1 LGTAGTI
8 SGGRLTVEVTGEV
21 EAAGG
26 VLVVRRIHVAMRRPI
41 SATLS
46 TTSTGSTRCALP
58 GDLPQIAKDCGVCRR
73 TNAIILVLRVA
84 MSMTV
89 KGVYRNGRIV
99 LLETPKGVEE
109 AEVVV
114 TFPDTAIL
122 PVDAT
127 AREARRQLA
136 LKRLREGGWNLGGA
150 PYPSRDELHD
160 RTR

>member
-1 LGTAGTI
+1 
-8 SGGRLTVEVTGEV
+8 
-21 EAAGG
+21 
-26 VLVVRRIHVAMRRPI
+26 
-41 SATLS
+41 
-46 TTSTGSTRCALP
+46 
-58 GDLPQIAKDCGVCRR
+58 
-73 TNAIILVLRVA
+73 

-89 KGVYRNGRIV
+89 KGVYRNGHVV
-99 LLETPKGVEE
+99 LLETPNGVEE

-114 TFPDTAIL
+114 TFPDTASS

-136 LKRLREGGWNLGGA
+136 LTRLREGGWNLGGA

>member
-1 LGTAGTI
+1 
-8 SGGRLTVEVTGEV
+8 
-21 EAAGG
+21 
-26 VLVVRRIHVAMRRPI
+26 
-41 SATLS
+41 
-46 TTSTGSTRCALP
+46 
-58 GDLPQIAKDCGVCRR
+58 
-73 TNAIILVLRVA
+73 

-99 LLETPKGVEE
+99 LLETPNGIEE

-114 TFPDTAIL
+114 TFPDTAIS

-127 AREARRQLA
+127 AREGRRQLA
-136 LKRLREGGWNLGGA
+136 LKWLREGGWNLGGA

>member
-1 LGTAGTI
+1 
-8 SGGRLTVEVTGEV
+8 
-21 EAAGG
+21 
-26 VLVVRRIHVAMRRPI
+26 
-41 SATLS
+41 
-46 TTSTGSTRCALP
+46 
-58 GDLPQIAKDCGVCRR
+58 
-73 TNAIILVLRVA
+73 

-99 LLETPKGVEE
+99 LLETPQGVEE

-114 TFPDTAIL
+114 TFPDTAIPPL
-122 PVDAT
+122 DAT

-136 LKRLREGGWNLGGA
+136 LKGLREGGWNLGGA